1 MIPIMLPS
9 GRVVFCGPRQKKIH
23 LQHCPAC
30 ADREV
35 VEVVAPVE
43 DHIGCPVCGPSSE
56 LWRLL
61 DRSRS

>member
-9 GRVVFCGPRQKKIH
+9 GRMVFCGRRQKKIH

-30 ADREV
+30 GDREV

-43 DHIGCPVCGPSSE
+43 DHIDCPVCGSTSG